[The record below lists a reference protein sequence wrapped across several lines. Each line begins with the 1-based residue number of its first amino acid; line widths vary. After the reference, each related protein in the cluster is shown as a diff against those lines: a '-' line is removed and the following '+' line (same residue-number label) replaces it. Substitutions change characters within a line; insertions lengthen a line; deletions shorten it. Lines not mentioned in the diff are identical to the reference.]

1 MKSVCK
7 VCDRQGL
14 SQHRKVQF
22 CKDGYCS
29 LYCQMFDQQK
39 LKKYKPNKNPHLK
52 HMEYFPP
59 ILAPCENC
67 GEDVELRWNL
77 GLSNRA
83 FCNQDCNNDNRS
95 NGQRRR
101 SLKHYPIL
109 KILKHSGEPLKAESL
124 ALRASVGNRHHH
136 TVASVSSSLRYYTK
150 KGFVVAHQHN
160 GPTGFRTYEMAEWA
174 KKLPIKQILL

>member
-1 MKSVCK
+1 MKAVCK

-14 SQHRKVQF
+14 SQPRKVQF
-22 CKDGYCS
+22 SQEGYCS

-67 GEDVELRWNL
+67 GKDLELRWNI

-83 FCNQDCNNDNRS
+83 FCNQECNNDNHS
-95 NGQRRR
+95 HGQRPR

-109 KILKHSGEPLKAESL
+109 KILKHSDEPLRAESL
-124 ALRASVGNRHHH
+124 AVRASVGNRHHH
-136 TVASVSSSLRYYTK
+136 TVQSVASSMRYYVK
-150 KGFVVAHQHN
+150 KGIVETEIHN
-160 GPTGFRTYEMAEWA
+160 GPTGFRTYTMSDWA
-174 KKLPIKQILL
+174 KKIPVKQLLL